1 MIGIQGFLK
10 KKINIILKDMMIRGD
25 IGRRLKR
32 DIIMKIMNIKIGLI
46 VNEDLKKDNTLQN
59 VFNSE
64 KDHILQIIDIMT
76 NIDIQTIDNKKIII
90 IVSLSHIHK
99 TNIMRHIHLS
109 ETNTISL
116 NHLQKINNSINL
128 SNPSTQPKKIHHTHN
143 NLIMISRNCNKVT
156 VYRIIQVLNKFKEW
170 LLAKEDIWMHKK
182 DKSIMSNSSNS
193 IINRVLI
200 NKE

>member
-25 IGRRLKR
+25 IGHRLKR

-128 SNPSTQPKKIHHTHN
+128 SNPNTQPKKIHNTHN

-156 VYRIIQVLNKFKEW
+156 VCRIILVHNKFKEC
-170 LLAKEDIWMHKK
+170 L
-182 DKSIMSNSSNS
+182 
-193 IINRVLI
+193 
-200 NKE
+200 